1 MASDSNCQSGRGRQA
16 VSHVITTRLPSSGRA
31 KGFQAESELLW
42 TIEVALPEAT
52 RTVKLSPEGQE
63 GSVMLS
69 TEKMM
74 GQAGGGGGQTHKPLA
89 YTVRESLGT
98 IWACRAHPGEASL
111 CPLSSLEK

>member
-1 MASDSNCQSGRGRQA
+1 MASDSNRQSGGRQA
-16 VSHVITTRLPSSGRA
+16 VSHVIATRLPSSGHA

-63 GSVMLS
+63 GSVVLS

-74 GQAGGGGGQTHKPLA
+74 GWGKRGRSQATGLH
-89 YTVRESLGT
+89 S
-98 IWACRAHPGEASL
+98 
-111 CPLSSLEK
+111 